1 MNILARRNGMEW
13 EAVPKFE
20 DVMRRFFD
28 LAGVDGNF
36 DFAPSRLEV
45 KVNDED
51 VSVKMAAPGC
61 RPEDFDIEVVGDFVT
76 IRARRK
82 EKAEEHEDA
91 RCIIQEREYGEL
103 EESTKL
109 PVMVLGSQAKATYVD
124 GVLEVVIPRETAKK
138 VTSHVV
144 KVR

>member
-1 MNILARRNGMEW
+1 MNILARRNGTDW
-13 EAVPKFE
+13 EPVPKFE

-28 LAGVDGNF
+28 LAGADGEF
-36 DFAPSRLEV
+36 GFAPARLDV
-45 KVNDED
+45 KVNDAD

-61 RPEDFDIEVVGDFVT
+61 RPEDFEVEVVGDFVT
-76 IRARRK
+76 IRAKRE
-82 EKAEEHEDA
+82 EKTDEHGDA
-91 RCIIQEREYGEL
+91 RCIIQEREYGEF

-109 PVMVLGSQAKATYVD
+109 PVRVLGSQAKATYVD